1 MAQARKRKDLYGARK
16 TSSKRP
22 NGGKRPGAG
31 RWGSAFIQCHICQ
44 HPERSRIDYL
54 IASGTAQAAI
64 AKQFGFP
71 TTSLSRHFKTH
82 VSERYKAMVGAS
94 HIDSFETLLANATA
108 ANSETVDT
116 LNLLVRGHSQMWALA
131 MEAADHRSMSVH
143 AARILQ
149 ALEIRCKIT
158 LELAPSGNLTVNN
171 FLMRDAA
178 ELVNSLRGND
188 NAVARIEDWYKWRT
202 QGKLI
207 EAEIERVEV
216 DEAAD

>member
-1 MAQARKRKDLYGARK
+1 MAQARKRSDVHAR
-16 TSSKRP
+16 TRGP
-22 NGGKRPGAG
+22 NGGRRPGAG
-31 RWGSAFIQCHICQ
+31 RWGSAWVQCHICQ

-54 IASGTAQAAI
+54 CASGTAQRAV
-64 AKQFGFP
+64 AKQFGLP
-71 TTSLSRHFKTH
+71 TTSLNHHCKLH

-108 ANSETVDT
+108 ANSESVDT

-131 MEAADHRSMSVH
+131 MEAGDHKTMSVH
-143 AARILQ
+143 ASRILQ

-178 ELVNSLRGND
+178 ELVNTLRGNED
-188 NAVARIEDWYKWRT
+188 AVARIEDWYRWRT

-207 EAEIERVEV
+207 EAEVERT
-216 DEAAD
+216 EAAE